1 MDGRTDGKW
10 RLENNVMKDSMGSG
24 QLVVVVVGAGL
35 GSPRHLMDVYT
46 LTLTFENVGRREG

>member
-1 MDGRTDGKW
+1 
-10 RLENNVMKDSMGSG
+10 MKDSMGSG